1 MEGWIK
7 IHRSLLDWEWYS
19 DTNCVRLCLHFLLK
33 ANYQSKKWK
42 GITIDRGQ
50 LITSRG
56 QLSEETGLSEM
67 QIRTSL
73 DKLDNCGFITKLG
86 TRKYT
91 IITVCNYDSYQ
102 QGQDGYDN
110 GYQPTDNQQITN
122 NQPTDNQQITTTKE
136 YKKERIEE
144 YTHTLVD
151 TKKGVVGG
159 NAAELVRWIHEN
171 VPTIASMPE
180 PITEANAVWM
190 LRKYS
195 VEDIQRLIVTMHSKG
210 AYTTNKNAYA
220 TFVTYAKLDRTLTEH
235 SGVKY
240 YTYDEAMAQ
249 VYRLSGQIEDHFV
262 REAVNGQWLWRRK
275 HFGDRGAQISHLR
288 TLTPST
294 NDAPRP
300 QSPQLT
306 LNER

>member
-42 GITIDRGQ
+42 GITVGRGQ
-50 LITSRG
+50 LVTSRG

-67 QIRTSL
+67 QIRTAL
-73 DKLDNCGFITKLG
+73 DKLDNCGFITKSG

-159 NAAELVRWIHEN
+159 KCRRVSAVDTRECSDYRLNA
-171 VPTIASMPE
+171 
-180 PITEANAVWM
+180 
-190 LRKYS
+190 
-195 VEDIQRLIVTMHSKG
+195 G
-210 AYTTNKNAYA
+210 AYYGSECRVDA
-220 TFVTYAKLDRTLTEH
+220 TQIFGRRYSEVDRH
-235 SGVKY
+235 
-240 YTYDEAMAQ
+240 DAQ
-249 VYRLSGQIEDHFV
+249 QRGLHDQQERLRHV
-262 REAVNGQWLWRRK
+262 R
-275 HFGDRGAQISHLR
+275 DLR
-288 TLTPST
+288 
-294 NDAPRP
+294 
-300 QSPQLT
+300 
-306 LNER
+306 